1 MQKHGI
7 VLGPDLS
14 INGDVDVAE
23 ADESSSVDPAS
34 QPAQESQ
41 TTPAEG
47 NSMLGKTHCGIKN
60 FLPSYCMAL
69 HTTDARVSFQNSNDE
84 IEHVFLLLESDLSD
98 FGGNSSIPSFMRY
111 ISLRL

>member
-1 MQKHGI
+1 M
-7 VLGPDLS
+7 LGPDLS

-69 HTTDARVSFQNSNDE
+69 RTTDARVSFQNSNDE

>member
-1 MQKHGI
+1 M
-7 VLGPDLS
+7 LGPDLS

-98 FGGNSSIPSFMRY
+98 FGVNSSIPSFMRY

>member
-1 MQKHGI
+1 M
-7 VLGPDLS
+7 LGPDLS

-34 QPAQESQ
+34 QPAQVSQ

-60 FLPSYCMAL
+60 VLPSYCMAL
-69 HTTDARVSFQNSNDE
+69 RTTDARVSFQNSNDE

-98 FGGNSSIPSFMRY
+98 FGVNSSIPSFMRY

>member
-60 FLPSYCMAL
+60 FLLTAWLCVQLM
-69 HTTDARVSFQNSNDE
+69 Q
-84 IEHVFLLLESDLSD
+84 ESHSKTVT
-98 FGGNSSIPSFMRY
+98 MK
-111 ISLRL
+111 

>member
-69 HTTDARVSFQNSNDE
+69 RTTDAS
-84 IEHVFLLLESDLSD
+84 L
-98 FGGNSSIPSFMRY
+98 IPKQ
-111 ISLRL
+111 

>member
-1 MQKHGI
+1 M
-7 VLGPDLS
+7 LGPDLS

-69 HTTDARVSFQNSNDE
+69 RTTDARVSFQNSNDE

-98 FGGNSSIPSFMRY
+98 FGVNSSIPSFMRY

>member
-1 MQKHGI
+1 M
-7 VLGPDLS
+7 LGPDLS

-60 FLPSYCMAL
+60 FLSSYCMAQR
-69 HTTDARVSFQNSNDE
+69 TTDARVSFQNSNDE

-98 FGGNSSIPSFMRY
+98 FGVNSSIPSFMRY

>member
-1 MQKHGI
+1 M
-7 VLGPDLS
+7 LGPDLS

-60 FLPSYCMAL
+60 FLPSYYMAL
-69 HTTDARVSFQNSNDE
+69 RTTDARVSFQNSNDE

-98 FGGNSSIPSFMRY
+98 FGVNSSIPSFMRY

>member
-1 MQKHGI
+1 M
-7 VLGPDLS
+7 LGPDLS

-60 FLPSYCMAL
+60 VLPSYCMAL
-69 HTTDARVSFQNSNDE
+69 RTTDARVSFQNSNDE

-98 FGGNSSIPSFMRY
+98 FGVNSSIPSFMRY